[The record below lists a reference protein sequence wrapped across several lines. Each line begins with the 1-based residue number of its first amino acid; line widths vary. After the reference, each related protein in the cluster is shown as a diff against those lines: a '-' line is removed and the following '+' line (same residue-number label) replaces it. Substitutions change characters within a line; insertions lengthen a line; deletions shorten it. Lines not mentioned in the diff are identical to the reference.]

1 MLWRLIHT
9 GEFYATTCALC
20 WAVGMVL
27 FRKGG
32 EQIPPVPLNLFKNML
47 GVMLMTVTMLIGGRP
62 FAPMDQGISEWILM
76 LLSGVLGIG
85 IADTLIFASLNRIG
99 AGRAAIVACLYSPT
113 VLLCSLIYLQEPVG
127 TALVISIGLM
137 AAAILISAWRPD
149 KREPSPD
156 LAMGV
161 VLGILGVVF
170 VAVAIVMIKPVL
182 DHCDAWWA
190 TLVRLIGG
198 LALLLIQASARDKHR
213 RETIRCFRPSRLW
226 YVTIP
231 ASVFGTYLAMLLWI
245 LGMKYTYT
253 TVASVLNQLSNIF
266 ILVLATLFL
275 REPLTW
281 RKLVAILLGF
291 GAGVVVV
298 I

>member
-1 MLWRLIHT
+1 MLWRLMHT
-9 GEFYATTCALC
+9 GEFYATACALC
-20 WAVGMVL
+20 WAVGIVL
-27 FRKGG
+27 FRKSG
-32 EQIPPVPLNLFKNML
+32 EQVPPVPLNLFKNML
-47 GVMLMTVTMLIGGRP
+47 GSILMAVTMLIGGRP
-62 FAPMDQGISEWILM
+62 FIPVDQGISEWALM
-76 LLSGVLGIG
+76 LFSGVLGIG

-127 TALVISIGLM
+127 TPLIVSMMLM
-137 AAAILISAWRPD
+137 VAAILIGAWKPD
-149 KREPSPD
+149 DREASTD
-156 LAMGV
+156 LAKGV

-182 DHCDAWWA
+182 NHCDAWWA
-190 TLVRLIGG
+190 TLVRLVGG
-198 LALLLIQASARDKHR
+198 LLLLLVQASARANHR
-213 RETIRCFRPSRLW
+213 RAAIRCSRPSRLW
-226 YVTIP
+226 RAPPP
-231 ASVFGTYLAMLLWI
+231 ASVVGTYLAMLLWI
-245 LGMKYTYT
+245 LGMKYTFT

-266 ILVLATLFL
+266 ILVLATIFL